1 MKCVFLADKH
11 FLVSS
16 AILLANVYSSL
27 DEHQQGRDFRSNQI
41 RELKEKVKEG
51 LSWTEVN
58 GEIVQ
63 FTAHDHSHPR
73 SSEIYDELDRL
84 SAELI
89 EHGYKF
95 DSTIAFNFIQRPIP
109 SIIQVTKNLRI
120 CGDCQVATKLIAKIR
135 QRNIIIR
142 DASRIH
148 HFHSNGN
155 CLCQDKPS
163 SCTKQLFIDF
173 VNNRQTN
180 SNQYGIQT
188 LPLDANFD
196 QILQIEQN
204 IFNKNEVNDKKFLVR
219 ALSKMIHFP
228 NQPNP

>member
-95 DSTIAFNFIQRPIP
+95 DSN
-109 SIIQVTKNLRI
+109 
-120 CGDCQVATKLIAKIR
+120 
-135 QRNIIIR
+135 
-142 DASRIH
+142 
-148 HFHSNGN
+148 
-155 CLCQDKPS
+155 KPS

-204 IFNKNEVNDKKFLVR
+204 IFNKNEVNDKKISSQSSFKNDT
-219 ALSKMIHFP
+219 LSKSAKSSKC
-228 NQPNP
+228 